1 MIISLTG
8 FMGCGKSSVGR
19 RLSELLCCPFMDL
32 DDVIV
37 EHEGRSI
44 PDIFAAEGEA
54 AFRLMELEALMGIL
68 STSEP
73 RQCAPLAPSHCVG
86 PSPYAGV
93 RKCQFRTNALTPI
106 KNPSYHLGASSYHP
120 ERSEGSINLILALGG
135 GTVMTPECAELVREN
150 TVCIYLRAS
159 VDTLMQHL
167 ESESAGRPLLKT
179 DNADNHSERVPDC
192 HSKRVPDCHFERASD
207 CHFERV
213 PNCHFEQTSDCHFER
228 AERVEKSNKLRR
240 RIETLMQQRSSTYE
254 KTAHIT
260 IDTDGK
266 SVEAL
271 ASEIAFGLDR
281 LTSLYDVK

>member
-1 MIISLTG
+1 
-8 FMGCGKSSVGR
+8 MGCGKSSVGR

-37 EHEGRSI
+37 EREGRSI
-44 PDIFAAEGEA
+44 PDIFATDGEA
-54 AFRLMELEALMGIL
+54 EFRKMELEALMGIL

-106 KNPSYHLGASSYHP
+106 ENPSYHLGASSCHP

-135 GTVMTPECAELVREN
+135 GTVMTQECAELVREN

-179 DNADNHSERVPDC
+179 DNADNHSER
-192 HSKRVPDCHFERASD
+192 
-207 CHFERV
+207 
-213 PNCHFEQTSDCHFER
+213 TSDCHFER
-228 AERVEKSNKLRR
+228 PEGVEKSTELRR

-254 KTAHIT
+254 NTAHIT

-266 SVEAL
+266 PVEAV
-271 ASEIAFGLDR
+271 ASEIAFGLN
-281 LTSLYDVK
+281 